1 MLYSVLITI
10 AFVATVWAFA
20 LQIKDMIHE
29 CKTFFFVPDEEDI
42 DYIP

>member
-20 LQIKDMIHE
+20 LQIKDMVAE
-29 CKTFFFVPDEEDI
+29 CREFFFVPDED
-42 DYIP
+42 DNRKN